1 MIRTLDEL
9 LKLPESERA
18 EIAITL
24 WDSVTESADVTVL
37 PLSVEQKAELERRLA
52 EHERD
57 PGSAIAWDEARRR
70 LLREP

>member
-1 MIRTLDEL
+1 MAKTLEEL
-9 LKLPESERA
+9 LKLPAAERA

-24 WDSVTESADVTVL
+24 WDSVAESADVTVL

-57 PGSAIAWDEARRR
+57 PSSAI
-70 LLREP
+70 P